1 MFINPVFD
9 PTAHQTEVRPKPKSR
24 RLIKAFQTLG
34 RRLGL
39 LLLAV
44 VSAGLLAAC
53 GTSSGAAPPDQVTGL
68 EPAAD
73 FSFSL
78 YQGEAE
84 LGARELNIAD
94 LRGKPV
100 VLNFWAGLCPPCRA
114 EMPDLQEF
122 HDEFSDRVVL
132 LGIDVGQ
139 FTGLGNQDDARQLLV
154 DLGVTYPAGVT
165 DDASIMREYSVLGM
179 PTTVFINSRG
189 ELFRKWTGVL
199 NSEKL
204 AEISNEMIRAES
216 G

>member
-1 MFINPVFD
+1 MSIISNLR
-9 PTAHQTEVRPKPKSR
+9 QTEHLP
-24 RLIKAFQTLG
+24 RLTALRMLQVFPWRG
-34 RRLGL
+34 RTLGL

-44 VSAGLLAAC
+44 ASAGILAAC
-53 GTSSGAAPPDQVTGL
+53 AGNSGAAPPDQITSL
-68 EPAAD
+68 EPAVD
-73 FSFSL
+73 FSFAL

-84 LGARELNIAD
+84 LGASELNITD

-139 FTGLGNQDDARQLLV
+139 FTGLGNQEDARELLKE
-154 DLGVTYPAGVT
+154 LGVTYPTGFT
-165 DDASIMREYSVLGM
+165 EDGTIMRSYSVLGM

-189 ELFRKWTGVL
+189 ELFRNWTGVL

-204 AEISNEMIRAES
+204 AEISNEMISAES

>member
-1 MFINPVFD
+1 MFINPIFD
-9 PTAHQTEVRPKPKSR
+9 QTESGLKPEPRSTQKVFPSLR
-24 RLIKAFQTLG
+24 RT
-34 RRLGL
+34 LGL

-44 VSAGLLAAC
+44 ASAGILAAC
-53 GTSSGAAPPDQVTGL
+53 AGSSGAAPPEQVTPL
-68 EPAAD
+68 DTAAD
-73 FSFSL
+73 FSFTL

-84 LGARELNIAD
+84 LGARELNMAD

-122 HDEFSDRVVL
+122 HDEFSDQVVP

-139 FTGLGNQDDARQLLV
+139 FTGLGNEDDARELLV
-154 DLGVTYPAGVT
+154 ELGVTYPAGVA
-165 DDASIMREYSVLGM
+165 DDGSIMRKYSVLGM

-199 NSEKL
+199 NKEKL
-204 AEISNEMIRAES
+204 AEISNEMISAES

>member
-1 MFINPVFD
+1 MSINPNLRQTKLWLRLKTRRMPQVF
-9 PTAHQTEVRPKPKSR
+9 PGRGR
-24 RLIKAFQTLG
+24 TLG
-34 RRLGL
+34 LM
-39 LLLAV
+39 LLAIA
-44 VSAGLLAAC
+44 SAGVLAAC
-53 GTSSGAAPPDQVTGL
+53 VGSSGAAPPDQVTSL
-68 EPAAD
+68 EPATD
-73 FSFSL
+73 FSFTL

-84 LGARELNIAD
+84 LGAAELNISD
-94 LRGKPV
+94 LQGKPV

-139 FTGLGNQDDARQLLV
+139 FTGLGNEDDARELLKE
-154 DLGVTYPAGVT
+154 LGVTYPTGFT
-165 DDASIMREYSVLGM
+165 KDGSIMRKYSVLGM

-189 ELFRKWTGVL
+189 EIFRNWTGVL

-204 AEISNEMIRAES
+204 AEISNEMIGADS

>member
-1 MFINPVFD
+1 MFIHPIFD
-9 PTAHQTEVRPKPKSR
+9 QTESGLKPESR
-24 RLIKAFQTLG
+24 RKLRVFPWRSRAF
-34 RRLGL
+34 GL

-44 VSAGLLAAC
+44 ASAGILAAC
-53 GTSSGAAPPDQVTGL
+53 AGSSGAAPPGQVTAL
-68 EPAAD
+68 ELAAD
-73 FSFSL
+73 FSFTL

-139 FTGLGNQDDARQLLV
+139 FTGLGNEEDARQLLV
-154 DLGVTYPAGVT
+154 DLGVTYPTGVT
-165 DDASIMREYSVLGM
+165 EDGAIMRKYSVLGM

-189 ELFRKWTGVL
+189 EVFRNWTGVL

-204 AEISNEMIRAES
+204 AEISNEMISAES